1 MKIYVQKGRLD
12 EVGLKKLMR
21 RGEINDK
28 GEGLTP
34 NAKERISRTMERHPE
49 APDNLAW
56 PEIGRGLRIAKHG
69 KKRGVKTKGV
79 RALPPA
85 RTRENNR
92 IRRRV
97 VDNASYERLVAST
110 TGKAK
115 GFGAWHKKVKPEAS
129 PPKAPFADIKALKA
143 KLK

>member
-1 MKIYVQKGRLD
+1 
-12 EVGLKKLMR
+12 
-21 RGEINDK
+21 
-28 GEGLTP
+28 
-34 NAKERISRTMERHPE
+34 MERHPN

-56 PEIGRGLRIAKHG
+56 PEIGRGLRIAKHE

-85 RTRENNR
+85 RTKANAS

-97 VDNASYERLVAST
+97 VDNNSYERLVAST
-110 TGKAK
+110 SGKAK
-115 GFGAWHKKVKPEAS
+115 GFGAWHKKVKPKAS
-129 PPKAPFADIKALKA
+129 PPKAPFADVKALKA